1 MISGYWNHD
10 GDADSEPD
18 DPPDP
23 LLRPVWEAEP
33 DETDFLPP
41 VTERL
46 AAWSAAPVAPRP
58 NSMLAG
64 IDLPALLG
72 PLCDAQDALARLDAR
87 TTAAGPTIRDG
98 LIARLAYAEAAGW
111 LAHVQ
116 AWVHPLDLALRDLD
130 LTGSYAV
137 AAAGGGARVMPH
149 TYGGGERQAGW
160 DAQPFDA
167 MADADRAV
175 ADALALARLLRQ
187 LAASKKDRFATAAD
201 AEAAL
206 SAFGAG
212 ALDALRF
219 AQWRAAFAPAPVSPR
234 RFARAGQGRGDK
246 VPALLLA
253 ALAAPA
259 WLESGVA
266 IFPTPLQALLTAVGL
281 LARSG
286 ATSGIFVPVW
296 AAYPSV
302 GFGERDA
309 LPTLRSDM
317 VDRLVGRDRVIGWPV
332 VFLQLVA
339 EGARYGLRELDRLLA
354 VAERAQGLVGKM
366 DRRSRL
372 PDAVDAVLLAPVLTP
387 KALAA
392 RLKVAPQTGTALM
405 RALQAAGLVR
415 EVTGR
420 GSFRA
425 FAV

>member
-1 MISGYWNHD
+1 MISGHWNHD
-10 GDADSEPD
+10 DDADSDPD
-18 DPPDP
+18 DAPDP
-23 LLRPVWEAEP
+23 LLRPLWEAEP

-87 TTAAGPTIRDG
+87 AGAAGQRIRDG

-111 LAHVQ
+111 LAHTHS
-116 AWVHPLDLALRDLD
+116 WVHPLDLALRDLD

-149 TYGGGERQAGW
+149 TFAGARQAGW
-160 DAQPFDA
+160 DEQPFDA
-167 MADADRAV
+167 MADADRTV

-187 LAASKKDRFATAAD
+187 LAASKTDRFASAAA
-201 AEAAL
+201 AETMLAV
-206 SAFGAG
+206 FGAG
-212 ALDALRF
+212 ALDAPRF
-219 AQWRAAFAPAPVSPR
+219 AQWRGAFAPAPVSPR

-259 WLESGVA
+259 WLGA
-266 IFPTPLQALLTAVGL
+266 GIADLPTPLQGLLAAVCL

-286 ATSGIFVPVW
+286 TASGIFVPVW

-302 GFGERDA
+302 GFGDRDA
-309 LPTLRSDM
+309 LPTLRGEV
-317 VDRLVGRDRVIGWPV
+317 VDRLVGRDRVVGWPL

-339 EGARYGLRELDRLLA
+339 EGARYGLRELDRMLA
-354 VAERAQGLVGKM
+354 AAERARGLVAKV

-372 PDAVDAVLLAPVLTP
+372 PDAIDAVLLAPVLTP

-392 RLKVAPQTGTALM
+392 RLKVAPQTGTALL
-405 RALQAAGLVR
+405 RALHAAGLVR

>member
-1 MISGYWNHD
+1 
-10 GDADSEPD
+10 
-18 DPPDP
+18 
-23 LLRPVWEAEP
+23 
-33 DETDFLPP
+33 
-41 VTERL
+41 
-46 AAWSAAPVAPRP
+46 
-58 NSMLAG
+58 MLAG

-87 TTAAGPTIRDG
+87 AGAAGQRIRDG
-98 LIARLAYAEAAGW
+98 LIARRAYAEAAGW
-111 LAHVQ
+111 LAHAQ

-149 TYGGGERQAGW
+149 TFAGERQAGW

-175 ADALALARLLRQ
+175 SDALALARLLRQ
-187 LAASKKDRFATAAD
+187 LAASKTDRFASAAA
-201 AEAAL
+201 AETMLAV
-206 SAFGAG
+206 FGAG
-212 ALDALRF
+212 ALDAPRF
-219 AQWRAAFAPAPVSPR
+219 MEWRAEFAPAPVSPR
-234 RFARAGQGRGDK
+234 RFARGRQGRGDK
-246 VPALLLA
+246 MPALLLA

-259 WLESGVA
+259 WLESGIA
-266 IFPTPLQALLTAVGL
+266 PLPTPLQALLAAVCL

-286 ATSGIFVPVW
+286 AAPGVFVPVW
-296 AAYPSV
+296 AAYPAV

-317 VDRLVGRDRVIGWPV
+317 ADRLVGRDRVVGWPL

-339 EGARYGLRELDRLLA
+339 ESARFGLRELDRLLA
-354 VAERAQGLVGKM
+354 VAERAQGLVAKM

-392 RLKVAPQTGTALM
+392 RLKVAPQTGTALL

>member
-1 MISGYWNHD
+1 M
-10 GDADSEPD
+10 
-18 DPPDP
+18 
-23 LLRPVWEAEP
+23 
-33 DETDFLPP
+33 
-41 VTERL
+41 
-46 AAWSAAPVAPRP
+46 
-58 NSMLAG
+58 
-64 IDLPALLG
+64 
-72 PLCDAQDALARLDAR
+72 
-87 TTAAGPTIRDG
+87 
-98 LIARLAYAEAAGW
+98 ARLAYAEAAGW
-111 LAHVQ
+111 LAHAQ

-167 MADADRAV
+167 MAEADRAV
-175 ADALALARLLRQ
+175 SDALALARLLRQ
-187 LAASKKDRFATAAD
+187 LAASKTDRFASAAA
-201 AEAAL
+201 AETMLAV
-206 SAFGAG
+206 FGAG
-212 ALDALRF
+212 ALDAPRF
-219 AQWRAAFAPAPVSPR
+219 TQWRAAFAPAPVSPR
-234 RFARAGQGRGDK
+234 RFARVGQGRGDK
-246 VPALLLA
+246 IPALLLA

-259 WLESGVA
+259 WLSAGIA
-266 IFPTPLQALLTAVGL
+266 DLPTPLQALLAAVGL

-286 ATSGIFVPVW
+286 ATSGVFVPVW

-309 LPTLRSDM
+309 LPTLRGEV
-317 VDRLVGRDRVIGWPV
+317 VDRLVGRDRAVGWPL

-339 EGARYGLRELDRLLA
+339 ESARYGLRELDRLLA
-354 VAERAQGLVGKM
+354 AAERARGLVAKK

-372 PDAVDAVLLAPVLTP
+372 PDAVDAVLLSPVLTP

-392 RLKVAPQTGTALM
+392 RLNVAPQTGTALL
-405 RALQAAGLVR
+405 RALHGAGLVR